1 MATER
6 LFDKWEQAAF
16 RAGLQARTKGSMAWF
31 RDKVSNVKVS
41 RKALIAQGPRRASVE
56 PFGSMYHFE
65 YDPKLKGVLPYYD
78 RFPLCIP
85 IQKAKGGFHG
95 FNLHYLHPAIR
106 AQFLDELLDIT
117 NNDKYDRS
125 TRFKLT
131 YQYVKGQTK
140 LRFFKPCFK
149 HYLSKQ
155 INSPLLLI
163 EPADWEIAIFLP
175 TESFRKVAKNT
186 VWKESR
192 KKF

>member
-16 RAGLQARTKGSMAWF
+16 RAGLQARTKDSMAWF
-31 RDKVSNVKVS
+31 RDKVSDIKVS
-41 RKALIAQGPRRASVE
+41 RKALIAQGPRRAQQVY
-56 PFGSMYHFE
+56 GSMYHFE

-85 IQKAKGGFHG
+85 IQKAEGGFHG
-95 FNLHYLHPAIR
+95 LNLHYLHPVIR
-106 AQFLDELLDIT
+106 ARFLSELLDIT
-117 NNDKYDRS
+117 TNNKYDR
-125 TRFKLT
+125 TTKFKLT
-131 YQYVKGQTK
+131 YQFVKGSSK

-149 HYLSKQ
+149 HYLTTQ
-155 INSPLLLI
+155 IGSPLLLI

-175 TESFRKVAKNT
+175 TESFRKVAKDT